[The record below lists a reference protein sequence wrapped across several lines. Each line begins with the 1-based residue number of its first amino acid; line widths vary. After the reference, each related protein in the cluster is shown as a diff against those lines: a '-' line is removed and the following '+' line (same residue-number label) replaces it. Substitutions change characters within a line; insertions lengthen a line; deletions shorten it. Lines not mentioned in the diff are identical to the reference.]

1 MSKNCQFT
9 LFCNNNQQS
18 TYKNIFSTF
27 MIFTWHA
34 RLIFYELNTQ
44 THYWDTFRIVVLVL
58 CMCSNKLVQSDRYL
72 LLPRLTFQHIFDMFL
87 FQAAC
92 EIHTILVLTFPN
104 FLVIISVLLFRFYKK
119 NS

>member
-1 MSKNCQFT
+1 
-9 LFCNNNQQS
+9 
-18 TYKNIFSTF
+18 

-92 EIHTILVLTFPN
+92 EIHTILVLASPN
-104 FLVIISVLLFRFYKK
+104 FLFNYFCPTASIFIKK
-119 NS
+119 IADSRLIKT